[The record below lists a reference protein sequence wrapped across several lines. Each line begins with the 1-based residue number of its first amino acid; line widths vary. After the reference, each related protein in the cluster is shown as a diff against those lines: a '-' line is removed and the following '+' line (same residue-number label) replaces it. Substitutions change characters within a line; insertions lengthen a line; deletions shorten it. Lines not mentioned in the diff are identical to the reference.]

1 MGLTLK
7 ESRAVA
13 DLAELLYDF
22 LPGSGDPNWKGHV
35 SFKTVAEKVGVGNF
49 WQAGSKIPMIT
60 ALLERTL
67 EHRRD
72 RFEPL
77 VVELVRAAI
86 TYRQKKGNP
95 IVPATIDKLNG
106 LILEVGFKF
115 PALWDPEFKKAL
127 ASNSSERAR
136 ERVEEV
142 VAQER
147 IKEGEREQRAL
158 QLEDLKAR
166 YFSLAQDGDRQN
178 AGREL
183 ESVLNNLFNLN
194 GLSPREPF
202 RVVGEQIDGSFEL
215 DHEIYLIEAKWE
227 KKACPEADLL
237 VFREKIEGKSKFT
250 RGVFVSVNGITTEAR
265 DSITRGKQPVF
276 FILDGYDLLM
286 LLADAIDLKTFLRQ
300 RQRILSEEGLVA
312 VPFPDL
318 FSGNRRGYQ

>member
-147 IKEGEREQRAL
+147 IKESEREQRAL

-215 DHEIYLIEAKWE
+215 DHEI
-227 KKACPEADLL
+227 
-237 VFREKIEGKSKFT
+237 
-250 RGVFVSVNGITTEAR
+250 
-265 DSITRGKQPVF
+265 
-276 FILDGYDLLM
+276 
-286 LLADAIDLKTFLRQ
+286 
-300 RQRILSEEGLVA
+300 
-312 VPFPDL
+312 
-318 FSGNRRGYQ
+318 